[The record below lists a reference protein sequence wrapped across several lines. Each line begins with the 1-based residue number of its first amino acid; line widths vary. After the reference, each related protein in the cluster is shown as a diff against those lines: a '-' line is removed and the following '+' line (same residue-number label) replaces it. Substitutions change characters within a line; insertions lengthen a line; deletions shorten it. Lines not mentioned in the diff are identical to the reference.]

1 MIKIGIIGTENS
13 HAMAFAKYFNLPEE
27 KTGNVPFEN
36 MRVTA
41 VMGSPESAKKVVDAT
56 GVETICQSAEEMAQL
71 VDAVMVVNQKGSA
84 HYVNTMPFVKR
95 GMPIFVDKPFTSD
108 PEQAEE
114 LYAKMKEYGC
124 KVMGGSGCKYE
135 SGILETAKMVQQF
148 REEGIFVSAAMNFMM
163 VMDSEHDGIY
173 FYAPHLVEMGLAVF
187 GYDVK
192 AVQALRTGGSMIVN
206 MQYENDCVS
215 LHFNRDG
222 LKYATMLYTTKDYYC
237 VDTGIDIFNIYNTY
251 ALEAGYF
258 AQMVLGKKEPL
269 DAEKLIKPVKVVAA
283 IEESLKTGML
293 VSVK

>member
-1 MIKIGIIGTENS
+1 MIRIGIIGTENS

-27 KTGNVPFEN
+27 KTGKVPYEN

-41 VMGSPESAKKVVDAT
+41 VMGSEESAQKVVEAA
-56 GVETICQSAEEMAQL
+56 GVETICRSAEEMAQI

-84 HYVNTMPFVKR
+84 HYANAMPFVEK
-95 GMPIFVDKPFTSD
+95 GLPVFVDKPFTSD
-108 PEQAEE
+108 VKQAEE
-114 LYAKMKEYGC
+114 LYAKMKEHGC

-148 REEGIFVSAAMNFMM
+148 REEGIFVSAAMNFIM

-173 FYAPHLVEMGLAVF
+173 FYAPHLVEMGLAAF

-192 AVQALRTGGSMIVN
+192 AVQAVRNGSSMIVV
-206 MQYENDCVS
+206 MQYETDSVS

-251 ALEAGYF
+251 ALEADLF
-258 AQMVLGKKEPL
+258 AKMILGEKEAL
-269 DAEKLIKPVKVVAA
+269 DVEKLIKPVQVVAA
-283 IEESLKTGML
+283 IDKSLKTGMM
-293 VSVK
+293 VNV

>member
-27 KTGNVPFEN
+27 KTGKVPHEG

-41 VMGSPESAKKVVDAT
+41 VMGSAESAQKVVEAT

-71 VDAVMVVNQKGSA
+71 VDAVMVVNQKGSV
-84 HYVNTMPFVKR
+84 HYANAMPFVKK

-108 PEQAEE
+108 PAQAVE
-114 LYAKMKEYGC
+114 LYEKMKEHGC

-135 SGILETAKMVQQF
+135 SGILETAELVKKLRQ
-148 REEGIFVSAAMNFMM
+148 EGTFVSAAVNFIM

-173 FYAPHLVEMGLAVF
+173 FYAPHLVEMGLAAF

-192 AVQALRTGGSMIVN
+192 AVQAVRTGGSMIAIFR
-206 MQYENDCVS
+206 YENDAVT

-222 LKYATMLYTTKDYYC
+222 LKYATMIYTTKEYYC

-251 ALEAGYF
+251 ALEADLF
-258 AQMVLGKKEPL
+258 AKMILGEKEPL
-269 DAEKLIKPVKVVAA
+269 DAEKLIKPVQVVAA
-283 IEESLKTGML
+283 LEESLKTGTMVQL
-293 VSVK
+293 